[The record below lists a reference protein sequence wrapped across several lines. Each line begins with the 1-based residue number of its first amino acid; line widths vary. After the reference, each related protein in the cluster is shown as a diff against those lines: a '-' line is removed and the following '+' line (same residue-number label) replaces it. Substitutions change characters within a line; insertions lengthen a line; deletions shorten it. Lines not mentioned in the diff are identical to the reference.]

1 MNSAAAMAL
10 RIDTPIS
17 RTRCEL
23 RPETT
28 APRSRSTTFSA
39 GASCSMLLLPAQLA
53 LVRVALHELPVRE
66 PDAEEHPGARVVARA
81 AAALGTRLLRGP
93 VFGGQRAPGGRPAL
107 GITAAW
113 HTTLHGGGPQAP
125 TQSAL

>member
-23 RPETT
+23 RTETT

-53 LVRVALHELPVRE
+53 PVRVALPELPRRE
-66 PDAEEHPGARVVARA
+66 PGAEGHPRARVVAPA
-81 AAALGTRLLRGP
+81 AAAPRTPPPPGPVLRGP
-93 VFGGQRAPGGRPAL
+93 PAPG
-107 GITAAW
+107 
-113 HTTLHGGGPQAP
+113 
-125 TQSAL
+125 